1 MFCPG
6 KPWGMYFFQNLNSM
20 LKIIPHK
27 KLRRIT
33 ICWIRF
39 TACRSWLAFWWLQ
52 QTCPMI
58 RNTCCG
64 SSNLNCCRLNSEIN
78 ILRSQLMRPQGAS
91 TFEILKLS
99 VKFKVFLHSTE
110 DGRFI
115 IPVVLRSLTKWVLWW
130 VWMDVHFCVT
140 RVAWCHTKLWFIYIL
155 VCLFDLL
162 EINDIRINPLPCL
175 RFSIEVFPV

>member
-64 SSNLNCCRLNSEIN
+64 SSNLNCCRFVQWDKYTL
-78 ILRSQLMRPQGAS
+78 S
-91 TFEILKLS
+91 TAHAATRCIYFWD
-99 VKFKVFLHSTE
+99 FKVICEIQGFLHSTE

-115 IPVVLRSLTKWVLWW
+115 IPVVLRSLTKWVMWR
-130 VWMDVHFCVT
+130 VRKEVQFIVT
-140 RVAWCHTKLWFIYIL
+140 SVARSHTKLWYIYI
-155 VCLFDLL
+155 
-162 EINDIRINPLPCL
+162 
-175 RFSIEVFPV
+175 

>member
-1 MFCPG
+1 
-6 KPWGMYFFQNLNSM
+6 M

-64 SSNLNCCRLNSEIN
+64 STNLNCCRFNQWDKYTLSTAHAATRCIYFWDFKVICEI
-78 ILRSQLMRPQGAS
+78 QGFS
-91 TFEILKLS
+91 TFYRGWQIHNPCCIEKPYKMSIVMSLDGCTFLCYQS
-99 VKFKVFLHSTE
+99 CLMSYQTVVYMYWCVFL
-110 DGRFI
+110 I
-115 IPVVLRSLTKWVLWW
+115 
-130 VWMDVHFCVT
+130 
-140 RVAWCHTKLWFIYIL
+140 
-155 VCLFDLL
+155 CL
-162 EINDIRINPLPCL
+162 N
-175 RFSIEVFPV
+175 